1 METSFKIFKD
11 IIYYTFKM
19 CHKRK
24 ETIMFLKWKD
34 LISGPEML
42 KRNSCRLH
50 HRRTHSINQICD
62 NDSLGS
68 EVVIS

>member
-1 METSFKIFKD
+1 
-11 IIYYTFKM
+11 M